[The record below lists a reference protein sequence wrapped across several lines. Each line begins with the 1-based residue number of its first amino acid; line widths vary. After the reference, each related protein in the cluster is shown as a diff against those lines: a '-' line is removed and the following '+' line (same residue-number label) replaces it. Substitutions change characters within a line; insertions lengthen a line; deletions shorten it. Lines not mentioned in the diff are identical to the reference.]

1 MRPMNI
7 LLIED
12 EPLIAL
18 ELKLEL
24 EQAGHSVMDASN
36 AETAISMCSRSM
48 PDIAIINFMYE
59 NTVDGMALARC
70 LRTRYLVRVL
80 FITGASWKDLESSAN
95 FYAGHEVL
103 HKPFT
108 KSQFRATLNVVMQ
121 EIDKSNPV

>member
-24 EQAGHSVMDASN
+24 EQAGHSVMGAVDAD
-36 AETAISMCSRSM
+36 TAILSSGRNM
-48 PDIAIINFMYE
+48 PDIAIINFLYV
-59 NTVDGMALARC
+59 NTIDGMVLAHL
-70 LRTRYLVRVL
+70 LRTRYLVKVL
-80 FITGASWKDLESSAN
+80 FITGANWKDLEDSAF

-103 HKPFT
+103 YKPFT
-108 KSQFRATLNVVMQ
+108 KSQFQAALNAVMQ
-121 EIDKSNPV
+121 EIAKSKPI